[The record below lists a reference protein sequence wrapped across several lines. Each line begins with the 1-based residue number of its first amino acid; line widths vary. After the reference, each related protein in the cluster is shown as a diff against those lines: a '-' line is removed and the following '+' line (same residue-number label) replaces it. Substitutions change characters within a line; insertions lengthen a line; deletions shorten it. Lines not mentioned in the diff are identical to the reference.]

1 MKYIAYIPILA
12 KLLEI
17 MKIIIVFFVPR
28 ASCGMPVT
36 LCLV

>member
-1 MKYIAYIPILA
+1 MKYIVYIPTLA

-17 MKIIIVFFVPR
+17 MKITIVFFVPH